1 MHNAAYSLFTILQST
16 MDAGAKPSQVS
27 MQRESRSITSV
38 QIHVT
43 NTKVGHGRPKK
54 KRKFSEEVIHGQR
67 EAKEHSPRPSNIN
80 HSLEARLAKE

>member
-1 MHNAAYSLFTILQST
+1 

-27 MQRESRSITSV
+27 MQRASRNITSV

-43 NTKVGHGRPKK
+43 NTRLGRGRPKK

-67 EAKEHSPRPSNIN
+67 EAHEHSPRPSNIKV
-80 HSLEARLAKE
+80 S

>member
-1 MHNAAYSLFTILQST
+1 

-27 MQRESRSITSV
+27 MQRASRNITSV

-43 NTKVGHGRPKK
+43 NTRLGRGRPKK

-67 EAKEHSPRPSNIN
+67 KTKFLRIIFFKKEFF
-80 HSLEARLAKE
+80 AW